1 MIRLDVIQK
10 LLDSCKL
17 SLPGDGLIR
26 YPNLF
31 LLFYIFLLQSFILYL
46 YSSHLNNN
54 TESILNHILW
64 QQIEF
69 LQ

>member
-17 SLPGDGLIR
+17 SLLGDGLIR